1 MSDQFRPQIAELIQ
15 FIDETMEE
23 LRTIA
28 DMEKSRWF
36 PNQWLL
42 ATVDRVDVM
51 LDDIRNEV
59 AVL

>member
-1 MSDQFRPQIAELIQ
+1 MSTPKNPELIQ
-15 FIDETMEE
+15 FIDEAMEE

-28 DMEKSRWF
+28 DMENARWF
-36 PNQWLL
+36 PNEWLL
-42 ATVDRVDVM
+42 GTVRRVDAM

>member
-1 MSDQFRPQIAELIQ
+1 MSTPKNPELIQ

-23 LRTIA
+23 LLTIV
-28 DMEKSRWF
+28 DMENARWF
-36 PNQWLL
+36 PNEWLL
-42 ATVDRVDVM
+42 ATVRRVDAM